1 MNKHLEILYQ
11 EHAIIKKALQTVK
24 ELKELIDK
32 NPDEYKS
39 EMTRYISF
47 FRKYADGFHH
57 YKEEQILFP
66 EMSKKNE
73 FLGDGVIKEMFD
85 NHSDFR
91 EMIGAIES
99 SVESGEYKDA
109 HTAFE
114 KYAENLLDH
123 IAVEDDEVF
132 QIPETIFDES
142 EMERIYF
149 RFMDCDADL
158 GASEKKKME
167 AMIN

>member
-1 MNKHLEILYQ
+1 MSNPIEVLYQ
-11 EHAIIKKALQTVK
+11 EHVVIKKALQTVK

-32 NPDEYKS
+32 NQDEYKS
-39 EMTRYISF
+39 EMIRYISF

-73 FLGDGVIKEMFD
+73 FLAEGVIKEMLE

-91 EMIGAIES
+91 EMTGNIES
-99 SVESGEYKDA
+99 LVNSGDYKNA
-109 HTAFE
+109 HAAFE
-114 KYAENLLDH
+114 KYAEALLDH

-132 QIPETIFDES
+132 QMAESVFDDAEI
-142 EMERIYF
+142 EKIYF
-149 RFMDCDADL
+149 RFMDCDKDL
-158 GASEKKKME
+158 GNSDKQKME

>member
-1 MNKHLEILYQ
+1 
-11 EHAIIKKALQTVK
+11 V
-24 ELKELIDK
+24 
-32 NPDEYKS
+32 
-39 EMTRYISF
+39 
-47 FRKYADGFHH
+47 
-57 YKEEQILFP
+57 
-66 EMSKKNE
+66 
-73 FLGDGVIKEMFD
+73 
-85 NHSDFR
+85 
-91 EMIGAIES
+91 IGAIES
-99 SVESGEYKDA
+99 SVESGKYKDA

-167 AMIN
+167 AMIS